1 MSRIKMKKQ
10 LNKIYAMCAIGN
22 FSLGGAAWVALL
34 AARGFSLVEIGIL
47 ETIFHMTSL
56 TFEIPSGMMADIY
69 GRKKIMVAS
78 HVMSVVSCLL
88 MICSRSFLEVA
99 LSICFSAL
107 SYNLASGSGE
117 AYAYD
122 GMKSCGMEAEYE
134 KFSANKVLLYRI
146 FNGSAL
152 LCAGFALLIGY
163 KMANAVDA
171 VMNLFCIGIGLS
183 LAKDPGR
190 DESSAMSVETDSN
203 QKSGAWNRLR
213 FEIMKCVSE
222 SFQLL
227 VSNRRVRGI
236 MMCNALVEA
245 FAVLLGFFLQA
256 RLPQAGLP
264 NVWLGPVLFMM
275 GVGGIVGAKVIVL
288 LKHWRYR
295 KVAMSALVI
304 VVCGVLAERSNFW
317 PLLCLGGFLAS
328 FADDFIQI
336 RSDAL
341 LNEMIPAEQRAT
353 LISVSSFCFSVV
365 MIVLSP
371 IAGWF
376 FGR

>member
-1 MSRIKMKKQ
+1 MSENKMKKQ

-22 FSLGGAAWVALL
+22 FSLGGASWVALL

-47 ETIFHMTSL
+47 ETIFHITSL
-56 TFEIPSGMMADIY
+56 TFEIPSGMLADIY
-69 GRKKIMVAS
+69 GRKKMMVAS
-78 HVMSVVSCLL
+78 HVMSVISCVL
-88 MICSRSFLEVA
+88 MIVSRGFWEAA
-99 LSICFSAL
+99 LSIVFSAL

-122 GMKSCGMEAEYE
+122 GMKSCAMESEYE
-134 KFSANKVLLYRI
+134 KFSANKVILYRI
-146 FNGSAL
+146 FNGTAL

-163 KMANAVDA
+163 KAANALDA
-171 VMNLFCIGIGLS
+171 VLNLVCIGIGLS
-183 LAKDPGR
+183 LAKEPGR
-190 DESSAMSVETDSN
+190 AKGFNPWS
-203 QKSGAWNRLR
+203 RLCA
-213 FEIMKCVSE
+213 EIRKCFSE
-222 SFQLL
+222 SFRLL
-227 VSNRRVRGI
+227 TVNKKVTQI
-236 MMCNALVEA
+236 MACNALVEA
-245 FAVLLGFFLQA
+245 FAILLAFFLQA

-264 NVWLGPVLFMM
+264 KVWLGPALFFM
-275 GVGGIVGAKVIVL
+275 GLGGIVGAKVVVL
-288 LKHWRYR
+288 LKNWKYR
-295 KVAMSALVI
+295 KVALFALG
-304 VVCGVLAERSNFW
+304 VVLLGVLAERTNLW

-371 IAGWF
+371 LAGWF
-376 FGR
+376 FGRG